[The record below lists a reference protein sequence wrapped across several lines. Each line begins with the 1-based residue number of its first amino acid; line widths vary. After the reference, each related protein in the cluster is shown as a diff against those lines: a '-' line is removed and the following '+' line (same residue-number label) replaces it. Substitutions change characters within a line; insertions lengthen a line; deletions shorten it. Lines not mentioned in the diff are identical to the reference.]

1 MRLMP
6 YENEIGCELMNNNM
20 KVPQVTA
27 IGPLLISYL
36 PHPTHEQMYDTEG
49 VSVVTVGFWLR
60 PQWLFLRPNRRRNDY
75 F

>member
-6 YENEIGCELMNNNM
+6 YENEIGCELM

-27 IGPLLISYL
+27 IGPLLISIVDL
-36 PHPTHEQMYDTEG
+36 PHPTHEQMYDTE
-49 VSVVTVGFWLR
+49 VVRVVTVGFWLR